1 VSGEHGE
8 LPVAARVRR
17 LEERMIAAGLAT
29 DTELDEILEQVFGFA
44 SPVNGARMVA
54 RAWKDP
60 AYRDRL
66 LADGNAA
73 AAELGLGAGAQGY
86 LLKAVENT
94 PAVHNMIVCPLCSCY
109 PTALLGPSPSWY
121 KSFAYRSRA
130 VREPRAVLAEF
141 GLELPESTEIRVWD
155 ANSEAATWSCR
166 CARKAPGRW
175 TKLSCPP
182 SSRGTGSSVPP
193 PGKQTVPGR
202 PGGQRRPI
210 TCSSPLPPHRKPPPD
225 ACSPHRTAGRDRH
238 GRGGPGHE
246 GDVERRVL
254 PGR

>member
-66 LADGNAA
+66 LADVNAA

-182 SSRGTGSSVPP
+182 SSPGTGSSVPP

-225 ACSPHRTAGRDRH
+225 ACCPHRTAGRDRH

>member
-1 VSGEHGE
+1 MSGKHPE

-29 DTELDEILEQVFGFA
+29 DAELDEVLEQVFTSA

-60 AYRDRL
+60 AYHDRL

-73 AAELGLGAGAQGY
+73 AAELGFGAGAQGY
-86 LLKAVENT
+86 LLKAVQNT
-94 PAVHNMIVCPLCSCY
+94 PAVHNMIVCTLCSCY

-141 GLELPESTEIRVWD
+141 GLELPDSTEIRVWD
-155 ANSEAATWSCR
+155 ANSEAR
-166 CARKAPGRW
+166 Y
-175 TKLSCPP
+175 L
-182 SSRGTGSSVPP
+182 VL
-193 PGKQTVPGR
+193 
-202 PGGQRRPI
+202 
-210 TCSSPLPPHRKPPPD
+210 PLPAEGADEMGENELASLVTRNGLIG
-225 ACSPHRTAGRDRH
+225 TAVR
-238 GRGGPGHE
+238 
-246 GDVERRVL
+246 
-254 PGR
+254 

>member
-1 VSGEHGE
+1 MSGGHGE

-17 LEERMIAAGLAT
+17 LEERLIAAGLAT
-29 DTELDEILEQVFGFA
+29 DSELDEILEQVFTWA

-73 AAELGLGAGAQGY
+73 AAELGFGAGTRGY
-86 LLKAVENT
+86 LLKAVQNT
-94 PAVHNMIVCPLCSCY
+94 PAVHNLIVCTLCSCY

-141 GLELPESTEIRVWD
+141 GVELPDSTEIQVWD
-155 ANSEAATWSCR
+155 ANSETR
-166 CARKAPGRW
+166 Y
-175 TKLSCPP
+175 L
-182 SSRGTGSSVPP
+182 
-193 PGKQTVPGR
+193 
-202 PGGQRRPI
+202 
-210 TCSSPLPPHRKPPPD
+210 
-225 ACSPHRTAGRDRH
+225 
-238 GRGGPGHE
+238 
-246 GDVERRVL
+246 VL
-254 PGR
+254 PLRAEGADDLDEGGLASLVTRNGLIGTAVR

>member
-29 DTELDEILEQVFGFA
+29 DAELDEILEQVFTSA

-73 AAELGLGAGAQGY
+73 AAELGFGSGAQGY
-86 LLKAVENT
+86 LLKAVRNT
-94 PAVHNMIVCPLCSCY
+94 VTVHNMIVCTLCSCY

-141 GLELPESTEIRVWD
+141 GLELPDSTEIRVWD
-155 ANSEAATWSCR
+155 ANSEAR
-166 CARKAPGRW
+166 Y
-175 TKLSCPP
+175 L
-182 SSRGTGSSVPP
+182 VL
-193 PGKQTVPGR
+193 
-202 PGGQRRPI
+202 
-210 TCSSPLPPHRKPPPD
+210 PLPAAGADEMHETELASLVTRNGLIG
-225 ACSPHRTAGRDRH
+225 TAVR
-238 GRGGPGHE
+238 
-246 GDVERRVL
+246 
-254 PGR
+254 

>member
-1 VSGEHGE
+1 MSGEHGE

-17 LEERMIAAGLAT
+17 LEERLIAAGLAT
-29 DTELDEILEQVFGFA
+29 DEELDDILERVFTSA

-60 AYRDRL
+60 GYRARL

-73 AAELGLGAGAQGY
+73 AAELGFGVGTKGY

-94 PAVHNMIVCPLCSCY
+94 PAVHNMIVCTLCSCY

-141 GLELPESTEIRVWD
+141 GLELPDSTEIRVWD
-155 ANSEAATWSCR
+155 ANSETR
-166 CARKAPGRW
+166 Y
-175 TKLSCPP
+175 L
-182 SSRGTGSSVPP
+182 
-193 PGKQTVPGR
+193 
-202 PGGQRRPI
+202 
-210 TCSSPLPPHRKPPPD
+210 
-225 ACSPHRTAGRDRH
+225 
-238 GRGGPGHE
+238 
-246 GDVERRVL
+246 VL
-254 PGR
+254 PLRAEKTHEMDESELAALVTRNGLIGTAIR